1 GYSLADVAN
10 ALPEKMRPPAAVTE
24 PFSKQPAKGDLV
36 LSGATVHLLD
46 NVHQPIS
53 ATAIRQAVSAKKSLK
68 KFVDP
73 QVEEY
78 IKKMGLYKAALGR

>member
-1 GYSLADVAN
+1 MNSARVETLRRRIGRLTWLFIA
-10 ALPEKMRPPAAVTE
+10 
-24 PFSKQPAKGDLV
+24 GLV

-53 ATAIRQAVSAKKSLK
+53 ATAIRQAASAKKPLK

-73 QVEEY
+73 RVEEY
-78 IKKMGLYKAALGR
+78 IKKMGLY